1 MESDLKEKGADV
13 PSEEEL
19 SAIKSKM
26 NGAIKQAND
35 YVVSFKSEL
44 EAKEKEEEAKK
55 EEELGTKDPKQ
66 RS

>member
-1 MESDLKEKGADV
+1 
-13 PSEEEL
+13 
-19 SAIKSKM
+19 M

-44 EAKEKEEEAKK
+44 ETKEKEEEAKK